1 MPVYSYGDAVVSTHP
16 IPTSNADQILGIQLV
31 TDRKRRPEWVDLQ
44 FQSADREYP
53 CHQVRMDFPS
63 AMFLLSCL
71 KSVQLDLGMPFPDD
85 PRLTK
90 RDLGPL

>member
-1 MPVYSYGDAVVSTHP
+1 MPVYPYGEFVVSTAP
-16 IPTSNADQILGIQLV
+16 IPTANADRILGTQLS

-44 FQSADREYP
+44 FQTADAGGP
-53 CHQVRMDFPS
+53 FQQLRMPFLD

-71 KSVQLDLGMPFPDD
+71 KSMQLDLGWNFPDD
-85 PRLTK
+85 PRATK